1 MESTQD
7 VTPQVGAAQ
16 ELGVSQ
22 SPGVAQ
28 DLGLGQE
35 PMTRVAGLVSGYGVH
50 ARSIRAVLAALT
62 ERSWT
67 LAELVPAV
75 AVPRRTVEDVLAAL
89 GRDLERLPAF
99 GGGALAGGAS
109 AGGAEERLRISPAV
123 AGEYR
128 QRFGAVQTA
137 LADPLGP
144 AMASSTELLEM
155 VRTLRAQAPA
165 PKRALDHVAAT
176 PETAVRRALWL
187 DAHFDIG
194 SVGAHLLC
202 LGDHDLTALTTCL
215 LRPELTATVVD
226 VDERLLTFI
235 DEAAEERG
243 LAIRCLSGD
252 LRFGLPASAAGRAG
266 LVFTDPPYTPD
277 GVRLFLERSIEGL
290 ASGGPVSGRIL
301 LAYGAS
307 ERTPALALA
316 VQRVLSEL
324 ELVSEAIWPHFNR
337 YEGAQAIGGASDLYQ
352 LRPTNKARRSG
363 RRTGV
368 PTIYT
373 QGERSVEGRASGMT
387 VEVADALLAAAAGPD
402 GLPVLKVGPAPGVFP
417 IDRPLGALWT
427 GGVPAPARAGAVA
440 VDATA
445 DPGGW
450 LLRILLATDAQRL
463 VVAVGNDHP
472 DLADAA
478 AQRAL
483 SELVAPKWSL
493 RYRRSTPGPASALVE
508 AVTVSTVDG
517 ALRRHVLDRSHGRLA
532 NVWRDGLV
540 AHHGLTKAAAV
551 AAIGAQAGEGSL
563 MELPRHRLAPLLA
576 AVSRSTPDGG
586 AS

>member
-1 MESTQD
+1 MESTQARPD
-7 VTPQVGAAQ
+7 VTHKPGA
-16 ELGVSQ
+16 
-22 SPGVAQ
+22 GVA
-28 DLGLGQE
+28 
-35 PMTRVAGLVSGYGVH
+35 ALVDSYGAH
-50 ARSIRAVLAALT
+50 ARPIRAVLAALT

-75 AVPRRTVEDVLAAL
+75 AVPRRTVEEVLAAL
-89 GRDLERLPAF
+89 SVDLERL
-99 GGGALAGGAS
+99 AGD
-109 AGGAEERLRISPAV
+109 RFRISPAA

-128 QRFGAVQTA
+128 QRFGADQLRATA
-137 LADPLGP
+137 PADPLGP
-144 AMASSTELLEM
+144 ALTASTELIEM

-194 SVGAHLLC
+194 STVGAHLLC
-202 LGDHDLTALTTCL
+202 VGDHDLTALTACL

-226 VDERLLTFI
+226 VDERLLAFI

-243 LAIRCLSGD
+243 LAIRCLAGD

-290 ASGGPVSGRIL
+290 AGGGPVAGRIL

-316 VQRVLSEL
+316 VQRVLGEL
-324 ELVSEAIWPHFNR
+324 ELVSEAIWPDFNR

-352 LRPTNKARRSG
+352 LRPTSKARRSG
-363 RRTGV
+363 RRPAA

-373 QGERSVEGRASGMT
+373 HGERSAEGRASGVT
-387 VEVADALLAAAAGPD
+387 AAVAEALLAAAAGPA
-402 GLPVLKVGPAPGVFP
+402 GLPVLKVGPAPGAFP

-427 GGVPAPARAGAVA
+427 GGVPGPSRAGAVA

-463 VVAVGNDHP
+463 AVAVGNDHP

-483 SELVAPKWSL
+483 AELVAPKWSL

-508 AVTVSTVDG
+508 AVAMEGTDEL
-517 ALRRHVLDRSHGRLA
+517 ARHVLDRSHGRLA

-551 AAIGAQAGEGSL
+551 AAIGGQAGDGSL

-576 AVSRSTPDGG
+576 AVRRSAPACGT
-586 AS
+586 S